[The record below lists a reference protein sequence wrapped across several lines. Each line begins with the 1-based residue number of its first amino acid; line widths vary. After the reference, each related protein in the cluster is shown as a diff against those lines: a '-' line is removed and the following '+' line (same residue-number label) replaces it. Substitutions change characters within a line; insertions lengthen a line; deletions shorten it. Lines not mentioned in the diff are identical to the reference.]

1 VVDEVGET
9 LHLDPLAF
17 RLKNVSRAG
26 DPMPDGVQLST
37 VSLVDILQ
45 RLRHHA
51 CWTTPLSGPRQGR
64 GLALGLWTMP
74 GGTTSCHITL
84 NPDGSVTLVLGTVDL
99 SATRTSLAMVAAEAL
114 GLDLEDVRVVVGDTD
129 MVAYSGASAGDKVTY
144 VTSKAILKASQN
156 LLQQVTARV
165 AEALRVS
172 PQEIRY
178 ERQRFWVSG
187 AAERSMTLAEVAKQT
202 GRGEEAI
209 MAYGSNSE
217 TFTTVALAP
226 NAAAH
231 VVDVEVDADTGQ
243 VQILR
248 YTTFQDVG
256 LCVNPAQVEGQ
267 MQGGATQGIGWAL
280 SEVCAFDER
289 GVLQQAHLL
298 DYRIPTSLDVPS
310 IETNV
315 IENPSPDHPF
325 GIRAVGQVPIVPP
338 AAAVANAIY
347 RATGVRLQELPMTPE
362 RLYRAMRQTT

>member
-1 VVDEVGET
+1 
-9 LHLDPLAF
+9 
-17 RLKNVSRAG
+17 
-26 DPMPDGVQLST
+26 
-37 VSLVDILQ
+37 
-45 RLRHHA
+45 
-51 CWTTPLSGPRQGR
+51 
-64 GLALGLWTMP
+64 
-74 GGTTSCHITL
+74 
-84 NPDGSVTLVLGTVDL
+84 
-99 SATRTSLAMVAAEAL
+99 MVAAEAL
-114 GLDLEDVRVVVGDTD
+114 GLDLEKVRVVVGDTD

-144 VTSKAILKASQN
+144 VTSKAILKASQD

-172 PQEIRY
+172 PQEVRY

-187 AAERSMTLAEVAKQT
+187 AAERSMTLADVAQQT
-202 GRGEEAI
+202 GRGEAAI

-231 VVDVEVDADTGQ
+231 VVDLEVDPDTGQ

-298 DYRIPTSLDVPS
+298 DYRIPTSLDVPN
-310 IETNV
+310 IDTNV
-315 IENPSPDHPF
+315 IENPSPDHPY

-362 RLYRAMRQTT
+362 RLYRAMRQAT